1 MTQPNSA
8 GSLANSFAPLPPLNR
23 TESAIQAIK
32 SYIVNHNLKPGDPLP
47 SEHQLCQEL
56 QVSRSAVREAV
67 GQLQALDIVR
77 VERGKGSFVGD
88 MSLAPLAE
96 TILLRASLEPSSL
109 NTLRDVVEVRKM
121 LDIGSAPA
129 IVKALAGTT
138 NPALRALVTTMENK
152 AEGGEPFLEEDNAFH
167 QQLYTHTSALLSQL
181 GTTLW
186 SIHMQALRSAE
197 VGTDKLDDTARAH
210 RKMLTAAEKGDLDTY
225 LVAIDEH
232 YAPLLSSL
240 A

>member
-8 GSLANSFAPLPPLNR
+8 GSQANSFAPLPPLNR

-88 MSLAPLAE
+88 MS
-96 TILLRASLEPSSL
+96 
-109 NTLRDVVEVRKM
+109 
-121 LDIGSAPA
+121 
-129 IVKALAGTT
+129 
-138 NPALRALVTTMENK
+138 
-152 AEGGEPFLEEDNAFH
+152 
-167 QQLYTHTSALLSQL
+167 
-181 GTTLW
+181 
-186 SIHMQALRSAE
+186 
-197 VGTDKLDDTARAH
+197 
-210 RKMLTAAEKGDLDTY
+210 
-225 LVAIDEH
+225 
-232 YAPLLSSL
+232 
-240 A
+240 